1 VYCMMIDVLQW
12 LFRVA
17 GIRGKSRERGS
28 SAGGRESEAQ
38 EAVQRGTVPHKTLLH
53 ALYGIII
60 SALQLTTQR
69 LLHHATLQLKQEVA
83 ALVLPTKSSLRR
95 TSSTQF

>member
-1 VYCMMIDVLQW
+1 MYCMMIDVLQW

-38 EAVQRGTVPHKTLLH
+38 EAVQRGTVYSLFFFLIFQNRPS
-53 ALYGIII
+53 LYFSNEKLIMIFFPP
-60 SALQLTTQR
+60 AFLAYL
-69 LLHHATLQLKQEVA
+69 A
-83 ALVLPTKSSLRR
+83 
-95 TSSTQF
+95 